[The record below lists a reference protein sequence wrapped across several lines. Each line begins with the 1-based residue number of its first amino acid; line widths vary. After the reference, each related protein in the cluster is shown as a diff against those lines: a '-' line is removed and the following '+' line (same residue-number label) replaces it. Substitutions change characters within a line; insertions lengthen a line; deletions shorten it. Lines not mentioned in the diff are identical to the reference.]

1 MNSFFEILNML
12 LFQIWILSKKFNHK
26 LITIILKEGE
36 SMKEMLCEKYFN
48 GTVKPKHLSKFK
60 SRTPKG
66 NVIEGYLSRKP
77 NRFLGSMIITHITQK
92 DGKCYDTEQFVQSFP
107 KIHYWDRRHQL
118 KEDEESL
125 IYHCQ
130 EKLDGTCLIIY
141 ALKDDMGQTIELVP
155 KTRSMAVADE
165 HILEMF
171 KLVDKKAIEE
181 FFKNNNHSNDT
192 LMFELYGILNKHEI
206 AHMDTYIDI
215 RLIGAYVDET
225 FLNYIAIKCYCDL
238 EDFKTPETIYTIEK
252 YPYDSSFSVKWCGVN
267 HKLKNYEV
275 TSDQTFPTLFDAVN
289 EVKSLLEKINKE
301 YMEHNGRR
309 VVEGVVINGE
319 HFKGG
324 QMYLKIKPKDIEMEA
339 RTLDSVPRRFILKEI
354 QKYFDEYG
362 SQVRE
367 IYDEDETHYIKY
379 VKHQLRE
386 EFTYEQIEDPRTRRR
401 IKKIFMEVWDSKV
414 PPKSLQNICEELI
427 RENPDASI
435 QDLLKKFAKTYPSKK
450 KDSRFAYRIL
460 SSLMKK

>member
-141 ALKDDMGQTIELVP
+141 ALKDNMGQTIELVP

-252 YPYDSSFSVKWCGVN
+252 YPYESSFLVKWCGVN

-289 EVKSLLEKINKE
+289 EVNSLLEKINKE

-324 QMYLKIKPKDIEMEA
+324 QMYLKIKPRDIEMEA
-339 RTLDSVPRRFILKEI
+339 RTLDSVPRRLILKEI

-435 QDLLKKFAKTYPSKK
+435 QDLLKIFAKTYPSKK
-450 KDSRFAYRIL
+450 KDSSFAYRIL
-460 SSLMKK
+460 SSLMKR

>member
-1 MNSFFEILNML
+1 
-12 LFQIWILSKKFNHK
+12 
-26 LITIILKEGE
+26 
-36 SMKEMLCEKYFN
+36 MKEKLCEKYFEN
-48 GTVKPKHLSKFK
+48 KVKSKHLREFEAK
-60 SRTPKG
+60 TPKG
-66 NVIEGYLSRKP
+66 NIIKGYISRKP
-77 NRFLGSMIITHITQK
+77 NRYLGSLVITHVTLK
-92 DGKCYDTEQFVQSFP
+92 DGEGFDCEQFVQSFP
-107 KIHYWDRRHQL
+107 KIHYWDMRHRL

-141 ALKDDMGQTIELVP
+141 ALKDNSGHIIELVP
-155 KTRSMAVADE
+155 KTRAMAVADE

-171 KLVDKKAIEE
+171 RLVDKKAIEE
-181 FFKNNNHSNDT
+181 FFKDDVHSNDT

-215 RLIGAYVDET
+215 RLIGAYVDEN
-225 FLNYIAIKCYCDL
+225 FLNYIALKCYSDL
-238 EDFKTPETIYTIEK
+238 DDFKTPDTVYTIEK
-252 YPYDSSFSVKWCGVN
+252 YPHENSFSIKWCGIN

-275 TSDQTFPTLFDAVN
+275 STDETFPTLFDAIN
-289 EVKSLLEKINKE
+289 EVKSLLEQINRRYFE
-301 YMEHNGRR
+301 QNGRR
-309 VVEGVVINGE
+309 VIEGIVINGE
-319 HFKGG
+319 HFKNG
-324 QMYLKIKPKDIEMEA
+324 QMYLKVKPKDIELEA
-339 RTLDSVPRRFILKEI
+339 RQLDSVPRRFVLKEV

-367 IYDEDETHYIKY
+367 IYEEDETHYIKY

-414 PPKSLQNICEELI
+414 PPKSLQNICEELV

-435 QDLLKKFAKTYPSKK
+435 QDLLKIFAKTYPSKK
-450 KDSRFAYRIL
+450 KDSRFAYQIL
-460 SSLMKK
+460 SSILKG

>member
-1 MNSFFEILNML
+1 
-12 LFQIWILSKKFNHK
+12 
-26 LITIILKEGE
+26 
-36 SMKEMLCEKYFN
+36 MKEKLCEKYF
-48 GTVKPKHLSKFK
+48 GDTVKAKHLSEFK

-77 NRFLGSMIITHITQK
+77 NKFLGSMIITHITEK
-92 DGKCYDTEQFVQSFP
+92 SGKSYDTEQFVQSFP

-118 KEDEESL
+118 KDDEESI

-141 ALKDDMGQTIELVP
+141 ALKDDLGQTIELVP
-155 KTRSMAVADE
+155 KTRSMAVADD

-181 FFKNNNHSNDT
+181 FFKDNAHSNDT

-225 FLNYIAIKCYCDL
+225 FLNYIAIKCYSDL
-238 EDFKTPETIYTIEK
+238 DDFKTPDTVYTIEK
-252 YPYDSSFSVKWCGVN
+252 YPYENSFSVRWCGAN
-267 HKLKNYEV
+267 QRLRNYEV
-275 TSDQTFPTLFDAVN
+275 STEEKFPTLFDAIS
-289 EVKSLLEKINKE
+289 EVKSLLEKINKMYAE
-301 YMEHNGRR
+301 QNGRR
-309 VVEGVVINGE
+309 VIEGVVINGE

-324 QMYLKIKPKDIEMEA
+324 QMYLKVKPKDIEIEA
-339 RTLDSVPRRFILKEI
+339 KYLDSVPRRFILKEV

-362 SQVRE
+362 SKVQE
-367 IYDEDETHYIKY
+367 IYEQDETHYIKY
-379 VKHQLRE
+379 VNHQLKE
-386 EFTYEQIEDPRTRRR
+386 EFTYEQIQDPRTRRR

-427 RENPDASI
+427 QENPDATI
-435 QDLLKKFAKTYPSKK
+435 QELLKIFAKTYPSKK
-450 KDSRFAYRIL
+450 KDSRFVYQIL
-460 SSLMKK
+460 SSMMKR